1 MNKPTIEEEI
11 NKSENYYST
20 TVGDSMEPML
30 RNRRDIVVLNKPCC
44 RLKKY
49 DLPLYKRD
57 SGKYVLHRILKV
69 RSEDYVI
76 CGDNRWQREFG
87 ITDNHIIGVVT
98 GFYRNNK
105 YIEVTNWKYLLYV
118 HIICDFFY
126 VRTFIIRARSLYR
139 KIVKK

>member
-1 MNKPTIEEEI
+1 MNKSTIEEEI

-87 ITDNHIIGVVT
+87 ITDNHVIGVVK